1 MGFNRER
8 GLPRVPTV
16 HVTRMHTSLRA
27 RYHFMGCVRVR
38 NRHLLCHSKVLQS
51 APFLQSS
58 QANNFSYSFLKP
70 IFLSSSFRKQCLE
83 YGLPVACH
91 RALLCPQRHL
101 RVMRSQRL
109 LSVLSRSMISATG
122 VRTLA
127 WTTPAERR
135 TWLPACSSTTTSSAP
150 SLVHQPPVNHRC
162 NVTTRTS
169 RGSWTTP
176 FATRYR
182 SEVTACVTAAVQN
195 LLPSSSSTID
205 LTGNAGLLRPTHGQI
220 GSRSTSVSLPT
231 ASVPSRTAD
240 RILRGEYI
248 DFNDLLP
255 EALGL
260 AQHPAG
266 QLRLQIGDHGAV
278 LLADQGTSSTRVKRH
293 VHDSAPGWRHGQ
305 RTCTSS
311 YRLPPR
317 EPRSF
322 SLTKRL

>member
-16 HVTRMHTSLRA
+16 HVTRMRTSQRA

-38 NRHLLCHSKVLQS
+38 NRHLLCHSKVLRS
-51 APFLQSS
+51 APFLQFS
-58 QANNFSYSFLKP
+58 QASFSQA

-83 YGLPVACH
+83 YGLPVARH

-109 LSVLSRSMISATG
+109 LSVPSRSMISATG

-176 FATRYR
+176 FATRSVRRWQRALQPPCRTCCHRPARR
-182 SEVTACVTAAVQN
+182 SISPETQASFVRLTGRLGVD
-195 LLPSSSSTID
+195 LRPSLCQPLQCHRERRIASWGVSTSISTISYPRRSAWPSIP
-205 LTGNAGLLRPTHGQI
+205 LVSF
-220 GSRSTSVSLPT
+220 GSRSETT
-231 ASVPSRTAD
+231 ALSCLQTKAPAA
-240 RILRGEYI
+240 RGWSAMFTI
-248 DFNDLLP
+248 
-255 EALGL
+255 
-260 AQHPAG
+260 
-266 QLRLQIGDHGAV
+266 
-278 LLADQGTSSTRVKRH
+278 
-293 VHDSAPGWRHGQ
+293 SAPGWRHGQ